1 MALTNKL
8 SAIGDAIRDKT
19 GTADLLKLDDMPNA
33 IASITSGAEPKLKR
47 VTINATTSYQTVK
60 PDGDYDGFSRIEVN
74 PVTSSI
80 DENIKSTNIREGVSI
95 LGVVG
100 TVEEGIS
107 PTGTVEITNNGTYD
121 IAQYETATVQ
131 VPSGGKCAPRTISFY
146 SFSGADEQFQKSVS
160 ALDSSKLISLSGV
173 FSSMTGTGWT
183 LDISH
188 FNVQSA
194 SSINGMCKNSAG
206 LKKVNMAFS
215 NFGKISDIK
224 EAFYGCSKL
233 EEVIMPTTPTQMS
246 VKDVSNLFYGCKALK
261 SIDLSAFI
269 LPNLTNTKNMFYN
282 CTSLNF
288 IDIRNMDFTNVT
300 SKTAMFSDVPKPCTI
315 IVKDDVQKQWLT
327 DNYSSYADCYK
338 TVAEYQAEGGV

>member
-19 GTADLLKLDDMPNA
+19 GTTDLLKLDDMPNA

-47 VTINATTSYQTVK
+47 VTINATTSYQTVE
-60 PDGDYDGFSRIEVN
+60 PDKDYDGFSRIEVN

-80 DENIKSTNIREGVSI
+80 DENIKSTNIREGVAI

-121 IAQYETATVQ
+121 IAQYETVTVQ
-131 VPSGGKCAPRTISFY
+131 VPSGGKCAPRNIDFY
-146 SFSGADEQFQKSVS
+146 SLDGTSEQFQESVS
-160 ALDSSKLISLSGV
+160 VIDSSRLIGLTSV
-173 FSSMTGTGWT
+173 FSSMKGTGWT

-188 FNVQSA
+188 FNLQSA
-194 SSINGMCKNSAG
+194 STMAGAFKNSSG
-206 LKKVNMAFS
+206 LKKINMAFS
-215 NFGKISDIK
+215 NFGKISAMK
-224 EAFYGCSKL
+224 EAFYGCSAL
-233 EEVIMPTTPTQMS
+233 EEVIMPTTPTQLS
-246 VKDVSNLFYGCKALK
+246 VKDVSSLFYGCKALK

-269 LPNLTNTKNMFYN
+269 LPNLTDTKNMFYQ
-282 CTSLNF
+282 CEALNF
-288 IDIRNMDFTNVT
+288 IDIRNMNFTNVT
-300 SKTAMFSDVPKPCTI
+300 SKTAMFSSVPKTCTI

-327 DNYSSYADCYK
+327 DNYSSYTDCYK